1 MTLTTGISIAG
12 VLTLSTVGLVGQ
24 TPAPVPGAT
33 TSVQRPAATPAG
45 NAENGGILFM
55 KYGCYE
61 CHGREGQGGFAG
73 PRIAPN
79 PPSVTTLIRYVR
91 APRGEMP
98 PYTEKLLKSDQDLID
113 IHAYLSSRPA
123 ARPQAIPPS

>member
-1 MTLTTGISIAG
+1 MIFVATATA
-12 VLTLSTVGLVGQ
+12 VVAAGQ
-24 TPAPVPGAT
+24 TPAPAP
-33 TSVQRPAATPAG
+33 QRPAVTPAG
-45 NAENGGILFM
+45 NAQNGGKLFAR
-55 KYGCYE
+55 YGCYQ
-61 CHGREGQGGFAG
+61 CHGREGQGGLAG

-113 IHAYLSSRPA
+113 IHAYLSSRAAAKPQDIPA
-123 ARPQAIPPS
+123 HRQ

>member
-1 MTLTTGISIAG
+1 MTLSA
-12 VLTLSTVGLVGQ
+12 Q
-24 TPAPVPGAT
+24 TPAPGAG
-33 TSVQRPAATPAG
+33 SAQRPAAIPPG
-45 NAENGGILFM
+45 NAVNGGKLFV

-61 CHGREGQGGFAG
+61 CHGREGQGGLAG

-79 PPSVTTLIRYVR
+79 PPSVATLIRYVR

-113 IHAYLSSRPA
+113 IHAYLSSRA
-123 ARPQAIPPS
+123 AAKPQVIPPAP